1 MKKVNLIK
9 VMMLAGILPLSA
21 AISGNDDNVT
31 TNGEEKVIELTNVGE
46 SIIEENV
53 LQVPVTATVNN
64 SVLNVHFT
72 GNVPHATVSVQ
83 NALTGTTVRH
93 QSMSAMSGTICTV
106 PVSGLPTGFYTV
118 SVTNEQS
125 GESVSGEFEKETK
138 E

>member
-1 MKKVNLIK
+1 MKVTAFLKCVVIASIIPFTSFM
-9 VMMLAGILPLSA
+9 VA
-21 AISGNDDNVT
+21 NDDT
-31 TNGEEKVIELTNVGE
+31 PKEEKVIALTNDNDGGVDE
-46 SIIEENV
+46 QT

-83 NALTGTTVRH
+83 NALTGGTVSQ

-106 PVSGLPTGFYTV
+106 PVSGLPTGFFTV
-118 SVTNEQS
+118 SVTNNLS

>member
-1 MKKVNLIK
+1 MVAN
-9 VMMLAGILPLSA
+9 
-21 AISGNDDNVT
+21 DNVPD
-31 TNGEEKVIELTNVGE
+31 EEQVIVLTNKNHNGSNTE
-46 SIIEENV
+46 T

-64 SVLNVHFT
+64 SVLNVQFT

-83 NALTGTTVRH
+83 NALTGGTISQ

-118 SVTNEQS
+118 SVTNNLS

>member
-1 MKKVNLIK
+1 MKTIKLIQCL
-9 VMMLAGILPLSA
+9 VLASIIPFSSIMVA
-21 AISGNDDNVT
+21 NDNVPD
-31 TNGEEKVIELTNVGE
+31 EEQVIVLTNKNHNGSNTE
-46 SIIEENV
+46 T

-72 GNVPHATVSVQ
+72 GNVPHATVKVN
-83 NALTGTTVRH
+83 NALTGGTVSQ

-118 SVTNEQS
+118 SVTNNLS

>member
-1 MKKVNLIK
+1 MRKTHFVKSL
-9 VMMLAGILPLSA
+9 MLASILPFCSFMMPET
-21 AISGNDDNVT
+21 DNT
-31 TNGEEKVIELTNVGE
+31 TPKEEQQIVLTNDIDNGVDTE
-46 SIIEENV
+46 T

-83 NALTGTTVRH
+83 NALTGGTVSQ

-106 PVSGLPTGFYTV
+106 PVSGLSTGFYTV
-118 SVTNEQS
+118 SVTNNLS

>member
-1 MKKVNLIK
+1 MTGKTFIK
-9 VMMLAGILPLSA
+9 SLMLAGIIPFCA
-21 AISGNDDNVT
+21 FANNDNDRT
-31 TNGEEKVIELTNVGE
+31 PEEEKVINLTNNNGNGVD
-46 SIIEENV
+46 ENV
-53 LQVPVTATVNN
+53 LQVPVTATLTPN
-64 SVLNVHFT
+64 VLNVQFT

-83 NALTGTTVRH
+83 NALTGGTVSQ

-118 SVTNEQS
+118 SVTNNLS